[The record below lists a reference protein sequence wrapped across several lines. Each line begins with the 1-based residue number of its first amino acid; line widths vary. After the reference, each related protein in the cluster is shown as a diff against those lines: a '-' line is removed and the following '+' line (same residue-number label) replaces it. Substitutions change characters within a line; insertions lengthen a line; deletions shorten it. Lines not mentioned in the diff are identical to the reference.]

1 MQMLR
6 LAAGDHDQ
14 FPLFVIQLLFIGHFL
29 HHLLPISL
37 ELAERPYT
45 SGVKNASSS
54 LVLLSRLNQPELF
67 KLPNRAQHGLPASII
82 IQAFEGAERFAAG
95 VLGEPTDG
103 PPISIVKQ
111 HEDQRLP

>member
-6 LAAGDHDQ
+6 LAAADHDQ

-67 KLPNRAQHGLPASII
+67 KLPNRAQHGLPAYSSNLNLTRSPIS
-82 IQAFEGAERFAAG
+82 AAG
-95 VLGEPTDG
+95 VPLDL
-103 PPISIVKQ
+103 
-111 HEDQRLP
+111 DQAGQLLSAA